1 VLRRDVATGSFVL
14 VKPEGDIYRSEV
26 IPDLWLRAEW
36 LWPEKGK
43 FPDVIAVLE
52 ELGVL

>member
-1 VLRRDVATGSFVL
+1 

-36 LWPEKGK
+36 LWPKRGE
-43 FPDVIAVLE
+43 FPDVIAILA
-52 ELGVL
+52 ELGAL